1 MELPEECGVLPIF
14 NVADL
19 APYVH
24 DDSRESHFEP
34 GENGA
39 IASPDQLQIEAL
51 VKLVE
56 EDGADY
62 KASLGGVGIV
72 FIVLIIEEGP
82 A

>member
-1 MELPEECGVLPIF
+1 MQ
-14 NVADL
+14 A
-19 APYVH
+19 
-24 DDSRESHFEP
+24 
-34 GENGA
+34 
-39 IASPDQLQIEAL
+39 QQQIEAL